1 MDIILNFFKEYWTQI
16 LFFGSLLIGFY
27 KFSKAMIEATKCSLR
42 NDILD
47 IYDRC
52 KNEKEISKYQLES
65 LELSYKQYKALGG
78 NSFVDAI
85 HSKVQAYTITD

>member
-1 MDIILNFFKEYWTQI
+1 MDIILNFFKEYWAQI
-16 LFFGSLLIGFY
+16 LFFSSLLVGFY
-27 KFSKAMIEATKCSLR
+27 RFATAMIEATKCSLR

-52 KNEKEISKYQLES
+52 KIEKKMTKYQFES

-85 HSKVQAYTITD
+85 HLKIQNYTIID